1 MGLHLTSTM
10 KYNRCLLLDH
20 GLPLSSSFR
29 HRIGLG
35 TLGINTTSI
44 STCGKVLGAFW
55 LNSLYTYSHISTR
68 RNLYFMYFY
77 IL

>member
-20 GLPLSSSFR
+20 GLPLSSSFC

-44 STCGKVLGAFW
+44 STCGKVLGAF
-55 LNSLYTYSHISTR
+55 
-68 RNLYFMYFY
+68 
-77 IL
+77 